1 MRSKGLTVNYIKTEK
16 SNDKKDQLI
25 QDSKEVS
32 NTTHKS
38 KNKNTHSILKKN
50 TKEQSHTCKI
60 RSRNI
65 SGYQLQSYLRGVI
78 LHLEV
83 SSSLLL
89 PENSKIRYEHNLL
102 RNFIKDYKQGKIN
115 PPFSN
120 EIQLSDLPQKEKT
133 TRIVS
138 FDPKVQ
144 IKKID
149 KVCQSK
155 IHLNIYLICLLYNVS
170 LKEASLLK

>member
-1 MRSKGLTVNYIKTEK
+1 M
-16 SNDKKDQLI
+16 I

-38 KNKNTHSILKKN
+38 KNKTTQGILKKN

-60 RSRNI
+60 RSNNI
-65 SGYQLQSYLRGVI
+65 YGYQLQSYLRGVI

-102 RNFIKDYKQGKIN
+102 RNFIQDYKQGKIN
-115 PPFSN
+115 PLFSN
-120 EIQLSDLPQKEKT
+120 EIQLSDLPQKERTPK
-133 TRIVS
+133 IVS
-138 FDPKVQ
+138 FNPKVQ
-144 IKKID
+144 IKRID
-149 KVCQSK
+149 KVCQPK
-155 IHLNIYLICLLYNVS
+155 THVDIYLTCLLYNVS
-170 LKEASLLK
+170 KREASLLQ

>member
-1 MRSKGLTVNYIKTEK
+1 M
-16 SNDKKDQLI
+16 I

-32 NTTHKS
+32 STTHK
-38 KNKNTHSILKKN
+38 NKKGILKKN
-50 TKEQSHTCKI
+50 TKEKSHICKI
-60 RSRNI
+60 KANNVYW
-65 SGYQLQSYLRGVI
+65 YQLQGYLKGVL
-78 LHLEV
+78 LHLET
-83 SSSLLL
+83 SSSL
-89 PENSKIRYEHNLL
+89 PPANSEIRYEHNLL
-102 RNFIKDYKQGKIN
+102 RNFIKNYKQGKIN

-133 TRIVS
+133 TRIIS
-138 FDPKVQ
+138 FNPKVQ

-155 IHLNIYLICLLYNVS
+155 THLNIYLICLLYNVS